1 MFNSF
6 TDEQEEQGEEG
17 ERREEA
23 AGAPRG
29 VHDQERGRPPRGRL
43 PVAQVRPESRQ
54 EQPIPE
60 VRVYMLIPFLLYLII
75 RCSVL
80 ATSPSRIHESARVL
94 TTRIS
99 CGD

>member
-60 VRVYMLIPFLLYLII
+60 VHTCVHKLIPFF
-75 RCSVL
+75 VL
-80 ATSPSRIHESARVL
+80 NQVFGTRHVTSRIHEFRVL
-94 TTRIS
+94 TTSIS
-99 CGD
+99 CGG